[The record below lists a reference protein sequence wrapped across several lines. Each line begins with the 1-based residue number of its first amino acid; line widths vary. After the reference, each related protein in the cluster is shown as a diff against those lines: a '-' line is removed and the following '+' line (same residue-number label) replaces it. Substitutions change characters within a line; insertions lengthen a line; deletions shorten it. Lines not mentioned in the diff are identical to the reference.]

1 MVNVGKYTIH
11 GSYGHGHPRKNSVFT
26 NHSDRI
32 RGGIVGPQRLGREV
46 YFEGGSQEVTWRGGV
61 ELIFNGE

>member
-1 MVNVGKYTIH
+1 MDIPGKTLFSLTI
-11 GSYGHGHPRKNSVFT
+11 
-26 NHSDRI
+26 RI
-32 RGGIVGPQRLGREV
+32 GYRVASLAMRLGREV